1 MEAAL
6 AAIGGRVRA
15 GAIPGIWLR
24 GASEPI
30 DWDRVWT
37 VVASFAAVVVAAITV
52 DRFLYSATYLNIG
65 VDYHTLIGA
74 THRFLAGGGFY
85 NADQLAGPWIY
96 HQGEP
101 AFAAPILYPPDALLL
116 FAPFVFLPGF
126 LWWAIPLSIV
136 GWALWRL
143 RPHPAAWLAIVL
155 LLGVPESRE
164 GIFWGNPVMWM
175 AAFEAAGFVVGW
187 AGVLVLLKPTLAPFA
202 VAGFPRRGWLFALGL
217 LSVANLALLPM
228 WADWLTML
236 RNSSNLGAGYS
247 LYQFPLMAVPLV
259 AWLGSRHGP
268 LMRFR
273 RSEAA
278 R

>member
-1 MEAAL
+1 L

-15 GAIPGIWLR
+15 GTTAGIWLR
-24 GASEPI
+24 SASAPI
-30 DWDRVWT
+30 DWGRVWT
-37 VVASFAAVVVAAITV
+37 IVACFAAVLVAAITV
-52 DRFLYSATYLNIG
+52 DRYLYAATYLNPG
-65 VDYHTLIGA
+65 VDYDTLMGA

-101 AFAAPILYPPDALLL
+101 AFAAPIMYPPDALFL
-116 FAPFVFLPGF
+116 FVPFAYLPGF
-126 LWWAIPLSIV
+126 LWWAGPVAIV

-155 LLGVPESRE
+155 LLGVPQSRE
-164 GIFWGNPVMWM
+164 GIIWGNPVMWM
-175 AAFEAAGFVVGW
+175 VAFEAAGFVIGW

-202 VAGFPRRGWLFALGL
+202 LAGFPRRRWLLALAL
-217 LSVANLALLPM
+217 LCVSNLALLPM
-228 WADWLTML
+228 WADWLTVL
-236 RNSSNLGAGYS
+236 RYSSNLGPGFS

-268 LMRFR
+268 LLRLR
-273 RSEAA
+273 RGEAPA